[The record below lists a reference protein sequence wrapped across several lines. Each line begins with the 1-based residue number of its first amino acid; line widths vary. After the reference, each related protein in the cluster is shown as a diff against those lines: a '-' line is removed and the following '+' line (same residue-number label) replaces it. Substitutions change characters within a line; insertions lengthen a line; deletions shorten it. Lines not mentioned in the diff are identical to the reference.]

1 MLPGG
6 GSDISVQ
13 REGSRS
19 HVGREPFALAPQSGF
34 PSADNSKC
42 GAPRDP
48 DLGLSALWRV
58 LPIRDA
64 DGPHD
69 VRRDPAREHAGT
81 LLRLRPRR
89 QVPQRRLRLHV
100 RPNIAV
106 GSCLRAGFACDREG
120 RLSRAPRVACLARPL
135 LRGSRPFAASAS
147 ASQLCG
153 FTADRVSPSP
163 GLARSQRQPRG
174 HRLPRRLRA
183 LRPTYRRS
191 PA

>member
-1 MLPGG
+1 MAVGHQSDLTLVPLRSKPGHAARRG
-6 GSDISVQ
+6 IGYLRPARRLSIAC
-13 REGSRS
+13 RS
-19 HVGREPFALAPQSGF
+19 GAFRSCASIRFPVGRQLQ
-34 PSADNSKC
+34 C

-48 DLGLSALWRV
+48 DLDLSALWRV

-153 FTADRVSPSP
+153 ITADRVSPSP
-163 GLARSQRQPRG
+163 GLARSQRQP
-174 HRLPRRLRA
+174 
-183 LRPTYRRS
+183 
-191 PA
+191 